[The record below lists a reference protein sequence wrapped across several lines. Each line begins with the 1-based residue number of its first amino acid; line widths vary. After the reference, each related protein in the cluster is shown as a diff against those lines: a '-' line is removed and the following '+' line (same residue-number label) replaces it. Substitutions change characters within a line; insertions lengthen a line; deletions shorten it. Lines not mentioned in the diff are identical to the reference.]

1 MEKKELTDKDI
12 LNLLSEV
19 NDKLHERGK
28 SASIL
33 LSGGA
38 SMSLLFSRDRVTML
52 AKHYSVY
59 VCEIGRNVV
68 SEVGTENGL
77 KEDWLNDAVKGY
89 IDFNWQREFIPIG
102 LSNLTVYSVPADKLL
117 AMKLSSGRSYSKD
130 REDAIELMN
139 HLDIRSPK
147 EALEILEDAVPEQL
161 LTAKTRYFTLET
173 FNEYSERYHIEEP
186 GLEHKNEEMEI
197 EF

>member
-38 SMSLLFSRDRVTML
+38 SMSLLFSRDRVTQDVDAVL
-52 AKHYSVY
+52 LSSDRS
-59 VCEIGRNVV
+59 EFRNVV

-102 LSNLTVYSVPADKLL
+102 LSNLTVYSVP
-117 AMKLSSGRSYSKD
+117 
-130 REDAIELMN
+130 
-139 HLDIRSPK
+139 
-147 EALEILEDAVPEQL
+147 EQL

-173 FNEYSERYHIEEP
+173 FNEYSEKYHIEEL

>member
-38 SMSLLFSRDRVTML
+38 SMSLLFSRDRVTQDVDAVL
-52 AKHYSVY
+52 LSSDRS
-59 VCEIGRNVV
+59 EFRNVV

-130 REDAIELMN
+130 REDAIELMK
-139 HLDIRSPK
+139 HLDIRRCS
-147 EALEILEDAVPEQL
+147 ARA
-161 LTAKTRYFTLET
+161 A
-173 FNEYSERYHIEEP
+173 FNSQNKVFYT
-186 GLEHKNEEMEI
+186 GN
-197 EF
+197 F